1 MFASPETEPAPA
13 AARNGGDSMP
23 PAGGSRARRP
33 EARPGAPSFEDV
45 YDEHAEMVWR
55 SLRRLG
61 VAEASVDDAVQE
73 VFIVVHRRLHEFE
86 GRSSLKTWLFGIV
99 LGVARNQRR
108 SVRRRAPEGALA
120 SEVDDEV
127 PSPSGRNPEGSAQ
140 AAEAVRTLYALLD
153 ELDEDKRQVF
163 VMADLEELSAPEIAL
178 ALTLNVNTV
187 YARIRAARLAFEQAV
202 ARFRAKEE
210 A

>member
-1 MFASPETEPAPA
+1 MFAATESEIASA
-13 AARNGGDSMP
+13 TGRNAGDGPPTGGP
-23 PAGGSRARRP
+23 RSRRQD
-33 EARPGAPSFEDV
+33 ARPDVPSFEDV

-61 VAEASVDDAVQE
+61 VAESSIDDALQE
-73 VFIVVHRRLHEFE
+73 VFLVVYRRLHEFE

-99 LGVARNQRR
+99 IGVARNQRR

-120 SEVDDEV
+120 SEVDDEL
-127 PSPSGRNPEGSAQ
+127 PSPSGRSPEGNAQ
-140 AAEAVRTLYALLD
+140 AAEAVRTLHALLD

-163 VMADLEELSAPEIAL
+163 VMADLEEMSAPEIAA
-178 ALTLNVNTV
+178 ALNLNVNTV

-202 ARFRAKEE
+202 ARFRSKEE
-210 A
+210 S